1 MAGWMAVLGSA
12 FLLLTLFDLMSQM
25 RSIEMREGIE
35 EFLSTPPGDGLGL
48 TVEGTI
54 DILRALTLVAG
65 AASAAALVL
74 AIYVLQ
80 RNNAAR
86 LGFTIAAV
94 PIALTAPLSGG
105 FLAVVVVFSASMLWT
120 KPARDWFAG
129 RSPAQSGA
137 RQNRVNMS
145 SGPSEDRP
153 AVRKPSEGDDT
164 SPSSRADDPDAS
176 STPGQEWP
184 RMPDPNTS
192 SERPGPPP
200 TQGFGSPTPPSHEG
214 GHGSQQY
221 PPQYPQ
227 QSPQGTGSY
236 PQQGQ
241 GGSYPQQD
249 QGQGSYTQGQSWPP
263 PAYGQQP
270 QQYSSGGQDWG
281 QQGGQQGGPQRDAEK
296 RPSTVTTAGVLTW
309 VFSGLTA
316 ALYLVIVLML
326 VVAKDQLLTALE
338 QEPALAQ
345 MDIDG
350 DTVVAALWV
359 MSAILI
365 LWCFSAA
372 VLAFLA
378 MRRLNWARYA
388 LVVSAAF
395 TAILSLLAIGSL
407 VSALPLIAAVAVI
420 VLLFT
425 GGANQWYSRKSGGDQ
440 YPYYPQQPQQQYG
453 AHGQQG
459 QGQYDDQSG
468 QQGQGQHGDQS
479 GQQDERKDPPKNV
492 W

>member
-48 TVEGTI
+48 TVESTI
-54 DILRALTLVAG
+54 EILRVLTLVAG

-80 RNNAAR
+80 RNKAAR

-129 RSPAQSGA
+129 RSPAQSEA
-137 RQNRVNMS
+137 RQARTNMS
-145 SGPSEDRP
+145 SGPSEHRP
-153 AVRKPSEGDDT
+153 ALHNPGEGDDT
-164 SPSSRADDPDAS
+164 SPSYPTNKPDAS

-184 RMPDPNTS
+184 RMPDPNNP

-200 TQGFGSPTPPSHEG
+200 TQGFGSPTAPSHQG
-214 GHGSQQY
+214 GQDPQQY

-227 QSPQGTGSY
+227 SSSQGS
-236 PQQGQ
+236 
-241 GGSYPQQD
+241 GSYPQQD
-249 QGQGSYTQGQSWPP
+249 QGGSSPQGHSWPP

-281 QQGGQQGGPQRDAEK
+281 QQWGSQRDPDK
-296 RPSTVTTAGVLTW
+296 RPTTVTTAAVLTW
-309 VFSGLTA
+309 VFAGLTA
-316 ALYLVIVLML
+316 ALYLLLVLLL
-326 VVAKDQLLTALE
+326 VVDADQLLSALE
-338 QEPALAQ
+338 QEPALAE
-345 MDIDG
+345 MNIDP
-350 DTVVAALWV
+350 DTVIAALWV
-359 MSAILI
+359 VSAVLI
-365 LWCFSAA
+365 FWCFAAA
-372 VLAFLA
+372 VLAFFAL
-378 MRRLNWARYA
+378 RRANWARYG
-388 LVVSAAF
+388 LVVSAVF
-395 TAILSLLAIGSL
+395 SAIFSLLAIASL
-407 VSALPLIAAVAVI
+407 VSILPLIASIAVI

-425 GGANQWYSRKSGGDQ
+425 GGANQWYSRKAGRES
-440 YPYYPQQPQQQYG
+440 PYPQQYGGYGGPSQQGQY
-453 AHGQQG
+453 G
-459 QGQYDDQSG
+459 QGQYGDQSG
-468 QQGQGQHGDQS
+468 QQGQGQYGDQS
-479 GQQDERKDPPKNV
+479 GQYGDQGGQQEERKDPPKNV

>member
-1 MAGWMAVLGSA
+1 MAVLGSA

-48 TVEGTI
+48 TVESTI
-54 DILRALTLVAG
+54 EILRVLTLVAG

-80 RNNAAR
+80 RNKAAR

-137 RQNRVNMS
+137 RQARANMS

-153 AVRKPSEGDDT
+153 AVHKSGQGDDT
-164 SPSSRADDPDAS
+164 SPSYPANNPDAS
-176 STPGQEWP
+176 RTPGQEWP
-184 RMPDPNTS
+184 RMPDPNNP

-200 TQGFGSPTPPSHEG
+200 TQGFGSPTPPSQQG
-214 GHGSQQY
+214 GQDSPQY

-227 QSPQGTGSY
+227 SAQP
-236 PQQGQ
+236 PQQGS
-241 GGSYPQQD
+241 GSYPQQD
-249 QGQGSYTQGQSWPP
+249 QGGPYPQGHSWPP

-270 QQYSSGGQDWG
+270 QQYSGGQDWG
-281 QQGGQQGGPQRDAEK
+281 QQWGPQRDPDK
-296 RPSTVTTAGVLTW
+296 RPTTVTTAAVLTW
-309 VFSGLTA
+309 IFAGLTA
-316 ALYLVIVLML
+316 ALYLLLVLLLIVD
-326 VVAKDQLLTALE
+326 ADQLLTALE
-338 QEPALAQ
+338 QEPALAE
-345 MDIDG
+345 MNIDR

-359 MSAILI
+359 VSAVLI
-365 LWCFSAA
+365 FWCFAAA
-372 VLAFLA
+372 VLAFFAL
-378 MRRLNWARYA
+378 RRANWARYT
-388 LVVSAAF
+388 LVVSAVF
-395 TAILSLLAIGSL
+395 SAIFSLLAIASL
-407 VSALPLIAAVAVI
+407 VSVLPLIASIAVI

-425 GGANQWYSRKSGGDQ
+425 GGANQWYSRKPGREQ
-440 YPYYPQQPQQQYG
+440 YAQQYG
-453 AHGQQG
+453 GYGGQGQQGQYGQGQYGDQGQQG
-459 QGQYDDQSG
+459 QGQYGDQG
-468 QQGQGQHGDQS
+468 QQE
-479 GQQDERKDPPKNV
+479 ERKDPPKNV